1 MNRPSSSVRESRG
14 YKYIPTSNIYINKRI
29 GNVVPLG
36 ASALKQNI
44 NFNGPIN
51 GPTALPIN
59 APPNPVF
66 NSRITQNGQEI
77 SETDLYL
84 LSAIEKLVY
93 RVDYMERRLRKAEQI
108 VYYLMAGNNQNQKEI
123 IGEIFEY
130 YLFNLGMLINLIGFL

>member
-1 MNRPSSSVRESRG
+1 M
-14 YKYIPTSNIYINKRI
+14 
-29 GNVVPLG
+29 VPLG

-51 GPTALPIN
+51 GPTAVPIN
-59 APPNPVF
+59 APPNPIF

-123 IGEIFEY
+123 IGEILFEY
-130 YLFNLGMLINLIGFL
+130 LIVFLYKSSKRSYKFGHFYQILLLFL

>member
-1 MNRPSSSVRESRG
+1 MRESRG

-44 NFNGPIN
+44 NLN
-51 GPTALPIN
+51 GPTLGPNGPMVN
-59 APPNPVF
+59 APPSSIF
-66 NSRITQNGQEI
+66 HGRITQNGQEI

-93 RVDYMERRLRKAEQI
+93 RVDYMEQRLRKTEQI
-108 VYYLMAGNNQNQKEI
+108 VYYLMAGNNEHQKEI
-123 IGEIFEY
+123 FGL
-130 YLFNLGMLINLIGFL
+130 YLNAFRL